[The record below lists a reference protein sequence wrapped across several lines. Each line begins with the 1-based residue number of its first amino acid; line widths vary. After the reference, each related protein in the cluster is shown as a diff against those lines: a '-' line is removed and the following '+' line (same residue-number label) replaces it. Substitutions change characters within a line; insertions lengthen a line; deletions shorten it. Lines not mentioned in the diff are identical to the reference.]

1 MMNKNQGGETTM
13 FKRIRGERG
22 FTLVELLVVLA
33 ILAVLIAIVVPN
45 LAGLTGGAKAKA
57 AQSEL
62 DIVQT
67 AMDTMLAQD
76 EAVSVTASWVEGTG
90 GQLGTSTSVTIYI
103 VTAYDPV
110 TEEET
115 TGPATGTIDLR
126 STTNGEYSWN
136 TEGRVTQT
144 AYD

>member
-1 MMNKNQGGETTM
+1 M

-33 ILAVLIAIVVPN
+33 ILAILIAIVVPN

-67 AMDTMLAQD
+67 AMDTMMAQY
-76 EAVSVTASWVEGTG
+76 EAVTVQAKASPGAQLNPVENI
-90 GQLGTSTSVTIYI
+90 TIWI
-103 VTAYDPV
+103 VSYYDP
-110 TEEET
+110 TEQKEYTEQS
-115 TGPATGTIDLR
+115 TGYLKLR
-126 STTNGEYSWN
+126 SKTNGSYWWDTS
-136 TEGRVTQT
+136 GRVTQSD
-144 AYD
+144 YP

>member
-1 MMNKNQGGETTM
+1 M

-57 AQSEL
+57 AQAEL

-67 AMDTMLAQD
+67 AMDTMLARYEVVTVAACWD
-76 EAVSVTASWVEGTG
+76 ESPSAC
-90 GQLGTSTSVTIYI
+90 GQVDTEEEVTIYV
-103 VTAYDPV
+103 VTDYNPATGV
-110 TEEET
+110 ET
-115 TGPATGTIDLR
+115 TGPSMGTIELR
-126 STTNGEYSWN
+126 SLSHGYYSWD
-136 TEGRVTQT
+136 TDGRVTQT
-144 AYD
+144 QYD

>member
-1 MMNKNQGGETTM
+1 M

-45 LAGLTGGAKAKA
+45 LAGLTGGAKARA
-57 AQSEL
+57 AQAEL

-67 AMDTMLAQD
+67 AMDTMLAQY
-76 EAVSVTASWVEGTG
+76 EALTVTLRLVGDAAQLNPVESLEIWVVSYYDPTTGEETIESDAGDLKLRSVTNGTYWWDI
-90 GQLGTSTSVTIYI
+90 S
-103 VTAYDPV
+103 
-110 TEEET
+110 
-115 TGPATGTIDLR
+115 
-126 STTNGEYSWN
+126 
-136 TEGRVTQT
+136 GRVTQA